1 MSFVG
6 HHAIRIVT
14 YLCNVTGIP
23 SWSSGEL
30 CKHND
35 YGQMDRTKCL
45 RTTHNSYPLSSF
57 VPSEKRR
64 ILNFQLHL
72 YLKKTISQTIDH
84 NS

>member
-1 MSFVG
+1 MSFFG

-35 YGQMDRTKCL
+35 YGQMDRAKCL
-45 RTTHNSYPLSSF
+45 RIAWCPTNDIQYISLSY
-57 VPSEKRR
+57 
-64 ILNFQLHL
+64 
-72 YLKKTISQTIDH
+72 
-84 NS
+84 